1 MTEKEGLFS
10 IPARL
15 LLTPEHRAK
24 LEAIVY
30 AREVDLAD
38 FLSEIVAEY
47 LDAQT
52 DVQPLDRPVPDT
64 AAEMRKRRA
73 ELARLRSRSDAAG
86 RSAPPWLRGRF
97 SGWSASSRFLTQR
110 CKGAKAQRCR
120 CTTYCVK
127 CDITHYNGSSRLRI
141 FASAR

>member
-10 IPARL
+10 IPTRL
-15 LLTPEHRAK
+15 LLTPEQRAK

-52 DVQPLDRPVPDT
+52 DVPPLDLPVPDNT
-64 AAEMRKRRA
+64 AEIRKRRT
-73 ELARLRSRSDAAG
+73 ELARLRTRRDTAG
-86 RSAPPWLRGRF
+86 AGAPAWLNSYIAELEAEIR
-97 SGWSASSRFLTQR
+97 
-110 CKGAKAQRCR
+110 
-120 CTTYCVK
+120 
-127 CDITHYNGSSRLRI
+127 RL
-141 FASAR
+141 

>member
-15 LLTPEHRAK
+15 LLTPEQRAK

-38 FLSEIVAEY
+38 FLSEIVAQY

-52 DVQPLDRPVPDT
+52 DVPPLDRPVPDNG
-64 AAEMRKRRA
+64 AELRKRRA

-86 RSAPPWLRGRF
+86 RSAPPWLI
-97 SGWSASSRFLTQR
+97 SYITALEVEIQR
-110 CKGAKAQRCR
+110 LEREQ
-120 CTTYCVK
+120 
-127 CDITHYNGSSRLRI
+127 
-141 FASAR
+141 